1 MHSLRHVAWLR
12 GLEALQQCR
21 GHFVTQFCICAASIC
36 CLCKFVPHNLSVGGR
51 WGRCGLSRICTAEA
65 PSADFVVAPSSFVRS
80 VSAIYACEID
90 VERCLGR
97 DPVVGRCLRG
107 YGRHGSHVY
116 PCCPMAWRHFCSS
129 VVQGLFQ
136 SECGR
141 LIGSFANS
149 FACVA
154 AAPHP
159 PPTVGLHK
167 LPATAATKMLSHN
180 GEQQA
185 TTMLQQLQQKRRTSA
200 RQRKPLAHKSEAM
213 ANAN

>member
-154 AAPHP
+154 VARISNSNITRAAP
-159 PPTVGLHK
+159 
-167 LPATAATKMLSHN
+167 AALTIVPGHMCTRGVTHRPGRSD
-180 GEQQA
+180 
-185 TTMLQQLQQKRRTSA
+185 SVA
-200 RQRKPLAHKSEAM
+200 R
-213 ANAN
+213 